1 MDYQAERRDEEAVA
15 RLQPAAAE
23 LASGAPLATL
33 ATRYETEV
41 KTTAEFGP
49 GGPVPD
55 IGSAPELSAKVF
67 ATPKGQAGP
76 PVAVPGGFVLFRVV
90 NRTSADPSTFE
101 SQKPELLDTLRA
113 REAERL
119 LRAELIRL
127 RADRKI
133 QVNEDLLKS
142 FLPEQAASRRG

>member
-1 MDYQAERRDEEAVA
+1 M
-15 RLQPAAAE
+15 
-23 LASGAPLATL
+23 
-33 ATRYETEV
+33 
-41 KTTAEFGP
+41 
-49 GGPVPD
+49 
-55 IGSAPELSAKVF
+55 
-67 ATPKGQAGP
+67 
-76 PVAVPGGFVLFRVV
+76 LFRVV